1 MNEQAINTVITN
13 YAIENANLKVAVATL
28 QAELEELK
36 ALQNTE
42 EEKGE
47 VK

>member
-1 MNEQAINTVITN
+1 MNEQAINQVISN

-28 QAELEELK
+28 QAELQELK
-36 ALQNTE
+36 ETQNT

>member
-28 QAELEELK
+28 QAELEDLK
-36 ALQNTE
+36 AEKNTE
-42 EEKGE
+42 EIKEEK
-47 VK
+47 

>member
-28 QAELEELK
+28 QVELEELK
-36 ALQNTE
+36 TLQNTE
-42 EEKGE
+42 E
-47 VK
+47 

>member
-28 QAELEELK
+28 QVELEELK
-36 ALQNTE
+36 TLKNTE
-42 EEKGE
+42 E
-47 VK
+47 